1 MVPSMSVLP
10 PDPSPAPDAGKR
22 SAGISPE
29 VGLEAAWG
37 IS

>member
-1 MVPSMSVLP
+1 MVPCMSVTP

-29 VGLEAAWG
+29 VGPAAARG